1 MTRYISILKMYK
13 NDNKSTKNKRF
24 NPKNS
29 DSPIENDFFVEW
41 SIEQENLLVEWC
53 DIAQCYRWLNSSS
66 HRTYTKLHEWYT
78 IPTIILSTL
87 TGTAS
92 FAQLSFP
99 LGVINYSP
107 YIIGSVTIFVGV
119 LTTIQQY
126 QKITEFKENYRISAI
141 LWDKYQRNIRIELSR
156 APDERMDARNFLKL
170 CRNELDHLME
180 TTPLITQRTIKKFQI
195 KFKGEPG
202 TPERKIYDDLKKPD
216 ILGAIISAE
225 TNRHH
230 WFKKDEMKDNK
241 TCYRRKSLT
250 LVAPKHRLTIID
262 NVLPISFNAL
272 RFQDGI
278 DDIPPET
285 HDIETGYQ
293 ERNEPIDDNFF
304 LEK

>member
-1 MTRYISILKMYK
+1 MYE
-13 NDNKSTKNKRF
+13 NDNRNTKNKRR
-24 NPKNS
+24 NQLN
-29 DSPIENDFFVEW
+29 DSPIENDSFIEW
-41 SIEQENLLVEWC
+41 STEQENLLVEWC
-53 DIAQCYRWLNSSS
+53 DIAQCYKWLNSSS
-66 HRTYTKLHEWYT
+66 HRTYTKLHDWYT

-99 LGVINYSP
+99 FGVINYSP

-141 LWDKYQRNIRIELSR
+141 LWDKYQRNIRIELAR

-180 TTPLITQRTIKKFQI
+180 TTPLITQRTIKKFKI
-195 KFKGEPG
+195 KFKGEVG

-230 WFKKDEMKDNK
+230 WFKNDEMMDNN
-241 TCYRRKSLT
+241 RRKSVT
-250 LVAPKHRLTIID
+250 LSSPKHKLTISE
-262 NVLPISFNAL
+262 NTL
-272 RFQDGI
+272 RFQDGF
-278 DDIPPET
+278 DEIPVET
-285 HDIETGYQ
+285 YDIETGYQ
-293 ERNEPIDDNFF
+293 ERNIPIDNAFF
-304 LEK
+304 VEE